1 MEETGFLVKFIVS
14 HCKESIFD
22 VDLYYDPQGPFN
34 KEWRNTSRYLTIY
47 YLKSPCIDLKTDAAL
62 DKLL

>member
-1 MEETGFLVKFIVS
+1 MEETGFLVKSIVS

-47 YLKSPCIDLKTDAAL
+47 YLKSPCIAS
-62 DKLL
+62 